1 MLKCD
6 ERSWKSAGS
15 YQKKKKTCCIGVWHF
30 SCGARRPQALRLI
43 GPEWSWWTVAMVR
56 CTAPK
61 SLKSQ
66 KMARRARSS
75 RNRSQRALQ
84 IWTTLESCAS
94 CAGSVGSVCWALW
107 PFKIRVQIKPRVQTS
122 RKVHSRLSRRLDR
135 LIFYEWFM
143 IMEDMEVRWGPG
155 KAKILPTYSSFQMQC
170 GPLLCPSSMT
180 IAQPDQEVES
190 RPMHHM
196 ITTWHEYWHVAL
208 AQGMPSYAVIWCLV
222 SGRRCVWDAAP
233 DVPGRCGCRGWH
245 WRRTARGIGG
255 FYWSLEVLEF
265 SVSWW
270 RKNPVS
276 TSSAGHYRLTAY
288 DGLRIL
294 SDLTLTAGCIITTVV
309 LSKPWPHSLRKL
321 AAVTFCDR
329 LLGCATKKPFKML
342 TTDRRFS
349 RQTLLSTTFNNAP
362 RQ

>member
-1 MLKCD
+1 
-6 ERSWKSAGS
+6 
-15 YQKKKKTCCIGVWHF
+15 VW
-30 SCGARRPQALRLI
+30 PVALSKLHDD
-43 GPEWSWWTVAMVR
+43 
-56 CTAPK
+56 C
-61 SLKSQ
+61 
-66 KMARRARSS
+66 RARPRGGIPANSS
-75 RNRSQRALQ
+75 
-84 IWTTLESCAS
+84 
-94 CAGSVGSVCWALW
+94 
-107 PFKIRVQIKPRVQTS
+107 
-122 RKVHSRLSRRLDR
+122 HD
-135 LIFYEWFM
+135 
-143 IMEDMEVRWGPG
+143 
-155 KAKILPTYSSFQMQC
+155 
-170 GPLLCPSSMT
+170 
-180 IAQPDQEVES
+180 
-190 RPMHHM
+190 HHM
-196 ITTWHEYWHVAL
+196 TWVL
-208 AQGMPSYAVIWCLV
+208 ACTGTGPRDAVICRHMAS

-288 DGLRIL
+288 DGLQIL